1 MHYEIR
7 LITPTATIEHRLHAT
22 NRADAAFTFFA
33 TLAGPSHAYIF
44 SDGYAS
50 LVCREVNEFGIAIDP
65 PALGN
70 DALLD
75 APVAA

>member
-22 NRADAAFTFFA
+22 NRADAVFSFFA
-33 TLAGPSHAYIF
+33 TLASPSHAYIF
-44 SDGYAS
+44 TDGYAS

-65 PALGN
+65 DALGD

-75 APVAA
+75 EAIAA

>member
-22 NRADAAFTFFA
+22 NRADAVFSFFA

-44 SDGYAS
+44 TDGYAS
-50 LVCREVNEFGIAIDP
+50 LVCREVNEVNEFGIAIDP
-65 PALGN
+65 PALG
-70 DALLD
+70 DEA
-75 APVAA
+75 VAA